1 MNESENLWNADRLL
15 KLSEDLQAENEQYR
29 SLLAQKEIQIQT
41 HLSDVQKLK
50 SQIHS
55 MQSTIAEQGQEIQKL
70 NAHIARLAESDL
82 VLEENE
88 KLAEAN
94 RKLLAENE
102 KAQNTFKEAVTKT
115 EDAKRI
121 LAQAKALNDTFDKC
135 VRDKVSHVKRNMEAD
150 MKGRLQTALQ
160 KQTVTLIGG
169 YLGVCIYSALTL
181 SIVLP
186 PIPKFLSGNSFIVV
200 AKNSCG
206 TFIISEDT
214 SVNLLINCSFCAS
227 VNTPLS
233 IVMYGILLLPSN
245 YDLIVS

>member
-1 MNESENLWNADRLL
+1 MNESENLWNADSLL
-15 KLSEDLQAENEQYR
+15 KRSEDLQAENEQYR

-94 RKLLAENE
+94 RKLQAENE
-102 KAQNTFKEAVTKT
+102 KAQKNFKEAVTKT

-121 LAQAKALNDTFDKC
+121 LAQAKALNDRKIHFLKEKTEKHDSGT
-135 VRDKVSHVKRNMEAD
+135 V
-150 MKGRLQTALQ
+150 GRKARRF
-160 KQTVTLIGG
+160 KQN
-169 YLGVCIYSALTL
+169 YF
-181 SIVLP
+181 
-186 PIPKFLSGNSFIVV
+186 KMGNW
-200 AKNSCG
+200 K
-206 TFIISEDT
+206 
-214 SVNLLINCSFCAS
+214 
-227 VNTPLS
+227 
-233 IVMYGILLLPSN
+233 MYA
-245 YDLIVS
+245 